1 MGISTRI
8 TGEEMRRGGRWTCPV
23 LVVLLVAAWVASPA
37 SAQRADVDALFSRW
51 DRPDSP
57 GCAIGVMRD
66 GQLVYQR
73 GYGMASLDHSIPLN
87 GKTVFYIA
95 STSKQFTALS
105 IAWLATRGRLALTDE
120 ITRYLPELPEWAKT
134 VTVGHLVHHTSG
146 IPDFFVLMPLAGRR
160 LEDTASDEDILA
172 LLARQKQLNFRPGDQ
187 FQYSNSGYFLLG
199 LIVSRVSGRTLRE
212 FAEETFFKPLGM
224 ADTRFHD
231 DRTAVVPR
239 RATGYVPR
247 AGGFGVFATLFDRV
261 GDGGLLTTIED
272 LVKWD
277 RNFYDGV
284 VGGEAMT
291 SLALTPGRLND
302 GTRLDYAFG
311 LFVREHRGLRTVSHG
326 GIYNGFRAELLRFP
340 TRKLSVACLCNL
352 YNIDASRLAQDVAD
366 IFLAGEYPPATTS
379 TTTPVVVTLPTAAL
393 QSRVG
398 LYFAPETGSALSVS
412 LNEERL
418 LASLPGSGIL
428 NQWLAPQSPN
438 RFKGTNSL
446 RSEFEFTEKTDLAET
461 VVKVRLSPGIG
472 QPVFRF
478 IRATA
483 VTLAPA
489 ELFPYAG
496 SYHSEALETSYQLGV
511 RDGKIFV
518 QIRGLSPF
526 PLVPT
531 VRDGFSGG
539 GRNFIFDRD
548 KRGGISGFVLSDP
561 TGRLRGVKFEREQI
575 KK

>member
-1 MGISTRI
+1 MG
-8 TGEEMRRGGRWTCPV
+8 RGAGWTSSLLIV
-23 LVVLLVAAWVASPA
+23 TLLVAWLASPVA
-37 SAQRADVDALFSRW
+37 AQRVEVDALFSRW

-57 GCAIGVMRD
+57 GCAIGVIRD
-66 GQLVYQR
+66 GRLVYQR
-73 GYGMASLDHSIPLN
+73 GYGMANLDHSIPIS

-105 IAWLATRGRLALTDE
+105 IAWLAARGRLSLTDD
-120 ITRYLPELPEWAKT
+120 IRRYIPELPADWAGV

-146 IPDFFVLMPLAGRR
+146 IPDFFTLMPHAGRR
-160 LEDTASDEDILA
+160 LEDTTSDEEILA
-172 LLARQKQLNFRPGDQ
+172 LLARQTQLNFQPGDQ

-199 LIVSRVSGRTLRE
+199 LIVSRVSGRSLRE
-212 FAEETFFKPLGM
+212 FAEETFFRPLGM

-261 GDGGLLTTIED
+261 GDGGLLTTIDD

-277 RNFYDGV
+277 RNFYDRA
-284 VGGEAMT
+284 VGGEAMIR
-291 SLALTPGRLND
+291 LALTPGRLND
-302 GTRLDYAFG
+302 GTELDYAFG
-311 LFVREHRGLRTVSHG
+311 LFLREHRGLPTVSHG

-366 IFLAGEYPPATTS
+366 IFLAGDYPLAAKTGAATPAA
-379 TTTPVVVTLPTAAL
+379 VTLPTAAL

-398 LYFAPETGSALSVS
+398 FYFAPGSGSALSIT
-412 LNEERL
+412 LNEGRL

-428 NQWLAPQSPN
+428 NQWLAPQGVA

-446 RSEFEFTEKTDLAET
+446 RSEFEFTESAGLTDPA
-461 VVKVRLSPGIG
+461 VSVRLSPGIG

-478 IRATA
+478 VRATA
-483 VTLAPA
+483 VTPTPA
-489 ELFPYAG
+489 QLVDYAG
-496 SYHSEALETSYQLGV
+496 SYRSKALETSYQLEV
-511 RDGKIFV
+511 REGKIFV
-518 QIRGLSPF
+518 QIRAASPF
-526 PLVPT
+526 SLVPT

-539 GRNFIFDRD
+539 GRNLIFNRD
-548 KRGGISGFVLSDP
+548 ERGAISGFVLSDP